1 MKNQEQEQTS
11 KNNDEEIDI
20 LKLRDDFKVQS
31 EELATLKNK
40 LGEYETQLNLKEKK
54 NPPAKTICSRPGPG
68 PFFIRPWQREMQ
80 HQILSPTVPGRVLNL
95 CPSPP
100 ERPLILLSHSGNSKI
115 NYF

>member
-40 LGEYETQLNLKEKK
+40 LGEYETQLNLKDAEIQKARNERDQLNK
-54 NPPAKTICSRPGPG
+54 IINNISVAKVSKEPEKTIEELAD
-68 PFFIRPWQREMQ
+68 EMFK
-80 HQILSPTVPGRVLNL
+80 
-95 CPSPP
+95 
-100 ERPLILLSHSGNSKI
+100 E
-115 NYF
+115 